1 MANEILPH
9 RRSLATAANGEI
21 ALIAQTLR
29 AHIDE
34 HEPDMCGPISML
46 SRGMLARIEH
56 LTETIDECLGN
67 GDDWSDQ
74 ELELRVLDPQRAR
87 TSHAEVS
94 HG

>member
-1 MANEILPH
+1 MATEILPH
-9 RRSLATAANGEI
+9 HRSLAAAATGEI

-29 AHIDE
+29 AHIDK

-56 LTETIDECLGN
+56 LTDTIDECIGN
-67 GDDWSDQ
+67 GADWSDQ
-74 ELELRVLDPQRAR
+74 ELELRVLNPRRAR
-87 TSHAEVS
+87 TTRMEVS